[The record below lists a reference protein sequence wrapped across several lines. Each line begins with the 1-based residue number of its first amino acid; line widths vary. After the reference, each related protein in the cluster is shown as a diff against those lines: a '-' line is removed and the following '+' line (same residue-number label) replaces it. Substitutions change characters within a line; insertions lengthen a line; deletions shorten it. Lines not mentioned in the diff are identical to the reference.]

1 MTQTATPSRPLADST
16 EWKHLRCSFC
26 ARDAEHVRFLSSGV
40 AGGMICDV
48 CCLKA
53 FFIFAKAHITSLF
66 RPAAA

>member
-1 MTQTATPSRPLADST
+1 MPSPPLAGTT
-16 EWKHLRCSFC
+16 ESKDLRCSFC
-26 ARDAEHVRFLSSGV
+26 ARDAEHVRFLSEGV
-40 AGGMICDV
+40 AGGMICDM